1 MTKEQ
6 EVNYMKIAAYYE
18 QYLTRCNEQH
28 IEPIEFK
35 YWLSMNGY
43 HIEKEKEELT
53 KQHKE
58 KEGGILSTFFFV
70 FIYY

>member
-6 EVNYMKIAAYYE
+6 EVSYMKIAAYYE
-18 QYLTRCNEQH
+18 QYLTRCNEQR

-43 HIEKEKEELT
+43 HIEKEKEELA
-53 KQHKE
+53 K
-58 KEGGILSTFFFV
+58 
-70 FIYY
+70 

>member
-6 EVNYMKIAAYYE
+6 EVNYMKIAVYYE

-28 IEPIEFK
+28 IEPIEFE

-43 HIEKEKEELT
+43 HIEKEKEELA
-53 KQHKE
+53 K
-58 KEGGILSTFFFV
+58 
-70 FIYY
+70 